1 MAMRLAV
8 NQKEWQWG
16 QHNVVGA
23 SPSRR
28 GYEMHTAVVQ
38 KPAVWPSFGANFMTD
53 STIIAVF
60 LCFCFGY
67 FYVIRIIAAHSRYER
82 ITGGDDAMYNV
93 DNSFRK
99 DVVTVVVLI
108 SQV

>member
-1 MAMRLAV
+1 MRLAV

-38 KPAVWPSFGANFMTD
+38 KPAV
-53 STIIAVF
+53 
-60 LCFCFGY
+60 CFGY
-67 FYVIRIIAAHSRYER
+67 FYVICIIAAHSRYER

>member
-1 MAMRLAV
+1 M
-8 NQKEWQWG
+8 
-16 QHNVVGA
+16 GA

-28 GYEMHTAVVQ
+28 GHETHTTMVQ
-38 KPAVWPSFGANFMTD
+38 NPAVRPPLGTSFMTD

-67 FYVIRIIAAHSRYER
+67 FYVICIIAAHSRYER

>member
-1 MAMRLAV
+1 MFLLFLFCTTKLGEISDIAKCFENFVSQTLGFLA
-8 NQKEWQWG
+8 
-16 QHNVVGA
+16 
-23 SPSRR
+23 
-28 GYEMHTAVVQ
+28 
-38 KPAVWPSFGANFMTD
+38 SFFA
-53 STIIAVF
+53 AE
-60 LCFCFGY
+60 L
-67 FYVIRIIAAHSRYER
+67 RIIAAHSRYER

>member
-1 MAMRLAV
+1 MGVRLAV

-16 QHNVVGA
+16 HR
-23 SPSRR
+23 PSRR
-28 GYEMHTAVVQ
+28 GHKMHMAVVQ